1 MHELGVVFNVIDRA
15 KEVATENNA
24 DHIDS
29 VTLLIGQVPTVIPS
43 YLTDCWKWAVK
54 KESMMKNAELK
65 ILTVPAVTH
74 CDDCGEDYDTI
85 PHGKICPKCGSPN
98 TWLLQGNEFI
108 IDEIEISDSGSE

>member
-15 KEVATENNA
+15 REVAIENKA
-24 DHIDS
+24 DQIDS
-29 VTLLIGQVPTVIPS
+29 VTLLIGQVSTVIPS
-43 YLTDCWKWAVK
+43 YLKDCWKWAVK

-65 ILTVPAVTH
+65 VLTVHAINH

-85 PHGKICPKCGSPN
+85 PNGKTCPNCGSLN

-108 IDEIEISDSGSE
+108 IDEIEISDSDSE

>member
-29 VTLLIGQVPTVIPS
+29 VTLLIGQVSTVIPS
-43 YLTDCWKWAVK
+43 YLTDCWNWAVK

-85 PHGKICPKCGSPN
+85 PNGKICPKCGSPN